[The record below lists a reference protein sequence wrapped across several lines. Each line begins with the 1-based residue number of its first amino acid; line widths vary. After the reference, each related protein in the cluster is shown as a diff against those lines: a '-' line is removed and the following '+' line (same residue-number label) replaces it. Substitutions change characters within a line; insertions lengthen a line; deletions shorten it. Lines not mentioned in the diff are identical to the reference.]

1 MTDLVRVFNVT
12 SSEVAGGLRQ
22 FLITTTLV
30 ARPDIC
36 LQVQTLNPYAASVC
50 QRAKDLSKPVAL
62 EHKKTAYGE
71 TLVKVSFVKAEAVA
85 S

>member
-1 MTDLVRVFNVT
+1 MATDLVRVFNVT

-36 LQVQTLNPYAASVC
+36 LQVQTLNPLAASLC
-50 QRAKDLSKPVAL
+50 ERAKKLNRAIAID
-62 EHKKTAYGE
+62 HKKTAYGE
-71 TLVKVSFVKAEAVA
+71 TLIKAHFLKVEAA
-85 S
+85 

>member
-36 LQVQTLNPYAASVC
+36 LQVQTLNPLAASLC
-50 QRAKDLSKPVAL
+50 SRAKVLGESIAL
-62 EHKKTAYGE
+62 EHKKTRFGE
-71 TLVKVSFVKAEAVA
+71 TVVKVSFLKVEAA
-85 S
+85 